1 MLPTPFTSFWMCF
14 RRLHYC
20 TEACSPTGGTK
31 HSWRRQ
37 RAHRSSTNRRAFICL
52 ESLCPVFV
60 LSGSPDLF
68 HRRDTNSELIAI
80 STFKTGLPPK
90 VTARYSAP
98 PRCLTC
104 MCSCF
109 QQSFINKTLRF
120 KYFTD
125 NWWLLFTD
133 PSHCNRICFIWSL
146 VKVESWH
153 SWFHKI
159 KLN

>member
-1 MLPTPFTSFWMCF
+1 MLLTPFTSFWMCF

-52 ESLCPVFV
+52 ESNLCVRF
-60 LSGSPDLF
+60 SFSPD
-68 HRRDTNSELIAI
+68 H
-80 STFKTGLPPK
+80 
-90 VTARYSAP
+90 
-98 PRCLTC
+98 LTC
-104 MCSCF
+104 STDGTQTPSSLLCAPSLFNLHDSVVSLWSPCSCF

-153 SWFHKI
+153 TL
-159 KLN
+159 KLISQD